1 MGSRSSCDFP
11 DEVKEKRIAAA
22 SIRSIWRPAAMEVTV
37 DCNRVDCESET
48 DRDCSKELNEWE
60 TVNTKH

>member
-37 DCNRVDCESET
+37 DCNRVDCESESET
-48 DRDCSKELNEWE
+48 GRE
-60 TVNTKH
+60 TVAKNSTSGKL

>member
-1 MGSRSSCDFP
+1 MGCRSSCDFP

-22 SIRSIWRPAAMEVTV
+22 SIRSIWRPAAMEVIV
-37 DCNRVDCESET
+37 DCNRGDCET
-48 DRDCSKELNEWE
+48 DRETVAKNSNEWE